1 MLKLVLLGKRLTGG
15 KGAVCSLVLAAFALS
30 AAAVPTSFDATLDVA
45 DTEANPLSFS
55 DPSHWTFAVPTS
67 ACAPNAGDAEGKTF
81 YVEGKNVYVPK
92 VTTAYED
99 NVFYGT
105 LYCRGNGGSSRVYF
119 QPGTYVWFKGGLHLL
134 NNSPYLSFGAG
145 ETHVKG
151 DVYFDQNPA
160 YINLGGSS
168 AATVHID
175 GDLCGGER
183 ICVVTDNASKGGTMD
198 ETVYWN
204 GSVTNFTGAR
214 VLWSQSQYGHL
225 YMVFAQEASFPK
237 TTSMFSLNNGTVFRT
252 CKKDSVNTIKTLTLV
267 RSRENGKTSQLDPV
281 NGSTIFV
288 DGTCTMESSTAA
300 GLGGVYQVPT
310 NGTVRIK
317 TLTINAGATLC
328 STYTGVD
335 AADSCLHPIEVTTGL
350 TLPTGQI
357 GLRVDYAAGVTG
369 GPGEVQILKVP
380 TSVKTLT
387 LDMFKV
393 EQGRVAD
400 IPDCFDLPTITNVA
414 IRVEGGDQIVCVYP
428 RDLVRAV
435 KSSSDSCLSKPE
447 VWSDNQDVHGDADY
461 YSAYSLN
468 FSAEEILADSM
479 NIDATLTTRSIR
491 SRDLRINGR
500 QIQCYDGLDWRGKAR
515 LLKSTTGNATSVLV
529 YSGNFVPFPISADLS
544 GPGILAVVFR
554 GHKGNS
560 IKGGRV
566 YLTGDNSGL
575 TGEVKVYSQNPEDG
589 KTEEQWLNDSDW
601 NVTVYVEHEKNL
613 GGALPQFTYNGL
625 MLQDWACLAVTNDVT
640 LSDNNRGVMISRKAR
655 IDVANDATLAIN
667 RPIVYTGLLRKD
679 GAGTLALGA
688 RPKFNGKSAQ
698 DQPVVGQNLLVVKEG
713 AIKPLSTVAF
723 TSLDVTFGEATT
735 LAVNATGS
743 DAELLAKGLVLTGEL
758 AKVTWPAGPV
768 NVRFDGLP
776 DFNEAAPVN
785 VGVMTLPTKA
795 DAQTALGKLRAER
808 IRSAKAVLRVA
819 DAANADGT
827 WSVVADIGRAGL
839 VLIFR

>member
-1 MLKLVLLGKRLTGG
+1 MKI
-15 KGAVCSLVLAAFALS
+15 GAVALCALS
-30 AAAVPTSFDATLDVA
+30 SVSVIAPSAVAAVPTSFDATLNTA
-45 DTEANPLSFS
+45 DTEKSPLSFS
-55 DPSHWTFAVPTS
+55 DPTHWTFTDPSS
-67 ACAPNAGDAEGKTF
+67 ACAPNTSGAEGKTF
-81 YVEGKNVYVPK
+81 YVEGKNVYVPM

-105 LYCRGNGGSSRVYF
+105 LYYRGDNRIYF

-134 NNSPYLSFGAG
+134 KKSTGPYLSFGAG
-145 ETHVKG
+145 EIHVKG
-151 DVYFDQNPA
+151 DVYFDERPA
-160 YINLGGSS
+160 YMDLGDG
-168 AATVHID
+168 AVVHID
-175 GDLCGGER
+175 GDLCGGQR
-183 ICVVTDNASKGGTMD
+183 ICVVTDRASEGSTAD
-198 ETVYWN
+198 ETIYWN
-204 GSVTNFTGAR
+204 GSVANFTGSE
-214 VLWSQSQYGHL
+214 VLWSQTRYGNL

-237 TTSMFSLNNGTVFRT
+237 TTSSFKLNNGTVFRT

-288 DGTCTMESSTAA
+288 DGPCEMQSKTDA
-300 GLGGVYQVPT
+300 GFGGVYQVPT

-335 AADSCLHPIEVTTGL
+335 AADSCRHPIEVTTGL

-447 VWSDNQDVHGDADY
+447 VWSDNQVVHGDADY

-468 FSAEEILADSM
+468 FSAAEILADSM

-575 TGEVKVYSQNPEDG
+575 TGEVKVYSQNPEEG

-698 DQPVVGQNLLVVKEG
+698 DQPVVGQNLLVVREG

-723 TSLDVTFGEATT
+723 TSLDVTFGETTT

-743 DAELLAKGLVLTGEL
+743 DAELLEKGLVVTGEG
-758 AKVTWPAGPV
+758 AKVTWPDDGTV
-768 NVRFDGLP
+768 TVRFDGLP
-776 DFNEAAPVN
+776 DFNDVN
-785 VGVMTLPTKA
+785 HVGVGVMTLPTKA
-795 DAQTALGKLRAER
+795 EAETALGKLRAGR

-819 DAANADGT
+819 DEANADGS
-827 WSVVADIGRAGL
+827 WSVVADIDRTGM